1 MTRGRR
7 PPLAAL
13 LYALLLA
20 AMAVGQLA
28 SLGAF
33 ERALVAYDAFG
44 ELVPAAALA
53 FPALELLAAV
63 GLFAASRADARL
75 VRVAALLGVLVAG
88 SWAALAA
95 QAFARGLAVE
105 NCGCFG
111 AYFAQELR
119 WWVLLED
126 VYFVAL
132 ALLAARSVGALT
144 LGRARRPAQ
153 PSVSLSLSRTFS
165 STRSTKPGSSG
176 GSWRPSERSPSSV
189 ERKDR

>member
-1 MTRGRR
+1 VTR

-13 LYALLLA
+13 AYGLLLA

-33 ERALVAYDAFG
+33 ERALESYGVFG
-44 ELVPAAALA
+44 RLVLTVTLTL
-53 FPALELLAAV
+53 PALELLAVA
-63 GLFAASRADARL
+63 GLLAASKADPRL
-75 VRVAALLGVLVAG
+75 VRVAAVLGALIAAL
-88 SWAALAA
+88 WAALAG
-95 QAFARGLAVE
+95 QAFARGLVVE

-144 LGRARRPAQ
+144 LVPARATAQ
-153 PSVSLSLSRTFS
+153 PPSSFSLSRTRS
-165 STRSTKPGSSG
+165 STLSAKPGSAG
-176 GSWRPSERSPSSV
+176 GSSRPRERSPSTV
-189 ERKDR
+189 DRKDL

>member
-1 MTRGRR
+1 MTR

-13 LYALLLA
+13 AYGLLLA

-33 ERALVAYDAFG
+33 ERALESYDLLG
-44 ELVPAAALA
+44 GLVPALTLTL
-53 FPALELLAAV
+53 PALELLAAA
-63 GLFAASRADARL
+63 GLLAASRADPRL
-75 VRVAALLGVLVAG
+75 VRVAAVLGVLIALV
-88 SWAALAA
+88 WAALAG

-144 LGRARRPAQ
+144 LAPARQPAQ
-153 PSVSLSLSRTFS
+153 PPPSSLSLSRTRS
-165 STRSTKPGSSG
+165 STLSANPGSAC
-176 GSWRPSERSPSSV
+176 GSSRPRERSPSTV
-189 ERKDR
+189 ARKDL